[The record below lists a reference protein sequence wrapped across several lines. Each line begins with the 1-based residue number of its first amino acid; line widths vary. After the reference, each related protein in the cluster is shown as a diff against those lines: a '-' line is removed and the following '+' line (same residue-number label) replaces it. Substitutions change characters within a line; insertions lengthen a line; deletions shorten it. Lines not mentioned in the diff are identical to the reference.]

1 MHACLFAGGRA
12 ANAGAL
18 KAITRAKASMET
30 RVFIVFPP
38 VRGGPGW
45 INDFPAAFAQKVL
58 PNVAIAQAGA
68 QKKRGP
74 EG

>member
-1 MHACLFAGGRA
+1 MPAFSQAACVFGA

-38 VRGGPGW
+38 VRVVQEG
-45 INDFPAAFAQKVL
+45 FLAAAFAQQVL